1 MEFKP
6 GFRFS
11 MFDAAILIA
20 ALLLVFFTHSYG
32 LTYSVLVIF
41 VILHFFLFCNI
52 VRMSR
57 IPELIW
63 ASFFL
68 LAFYFHLKLSAITF
82 VQALVSCISV
92 TFILIFLEVIKP
104 SYHGVFWKKL
114 NPKLSEWFSE
124 NKKRNV

>member
-11 MFDAAILIA
+11 VLDTVILA
-20 ALLLVFFTHSYG
+20 VASCLAFFLHSYG
-32 LTYSVLVIF
+32 LVYSILVGFI
-41 VILHFFLFCNI
+41 VLHFFLLCNI

-63 ASFFL
+63 ATFFIC
-68 LAFYFHLKLSAITF
+68 AFYLHLKLSAISL
-82 VQALVSCISV
+82 VRALVACMLL
-92 TFILIFLEVIKP
+92 TFILVFLEFRKP
-104 SYHGVFWKKL
+104 SYHGVLWSRL

-124 NKKRNV
+124 KNEKK